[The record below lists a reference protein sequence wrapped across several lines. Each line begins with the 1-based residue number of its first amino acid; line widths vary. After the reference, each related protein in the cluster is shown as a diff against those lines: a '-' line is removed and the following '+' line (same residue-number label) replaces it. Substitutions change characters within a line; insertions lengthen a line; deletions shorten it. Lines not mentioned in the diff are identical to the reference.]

1 MDGYEMTHIASRGIE
16 KVPYCFWGHPSNF
29 NVTGDYIVGW
39 HMIVLG
45 YSVGCTSV
53 APFSTVL
60 CAALTMRLFHHIY
73 TLVCD
78 GGSLEALTFSSI
90 GPCTWLLFSAL
101 CTVWIDI
108 VLSLQVHDDQVPA
121 RLAGERSPASAS
133 SKLSNK
139 VMCLGIGNPL
149 KLSDMHGSLVC
160 AHAVVPRQ
168 FLCVNGG
175 AHCPS

>member
-1 MDGYEMTHIASRGIE
+1 MLYWSPWYTEPCYKGSLLYFHMITRFKFMDGYEMTHIASRGIE

-60 CAALTMRLFHHIY
+60 WAALTMRLFHHIY

-101 CTVWIDI
+101 CTVWIDSVAI
-108 VLSLQVHDDQVPA
+108 
-121 RLAGERSPASAS
+121 ASAWW
-133 SKLSNK
+133 
-139 VMCLGIGNPL
+139 P
-149 KLSDMHGSLVC
+149 GSCPPCWGTEPCVC
-160 AHAVVPRQ
+160 
-168 FLCVNGG
+168 
-175 AHCPS
+175 